1 MKPNYPGWKMSES
14 QHGAYFRLFAAACE
28 AQKCRTAKEKE
39 DLRQAAHHAAFG
51 RFGVSAKDID
61 QGKMFDAIKR
71 EFLRLADRVDH
82 NADQARVRLL
92 HEAEHMLEVLRDITS
107 AAYIAKL
114 LKQRFK
120 IIPGKRTVED
130 LSNGQLSQ
138 LIITCNSR
146 IKVLSQSKI
155 SEVEV
160 EESEVY
166 HEPESAN
173 VPF

>member
-1 MKPNYPGWKMSES
+1 MSKPNYPGWKMSES
-14 QHGAYFRLFAAACE
+14 QHGAYFRLFAAACA
-28 AQKCRTAKEKE
+28 AQKCETAAAKEA
-39 DLRQAAHHAAFG
+39 LRRAAHIAAFG
-51 RFGVSAKDID
+51 RPVSAKEID

-71 EFLRLADRVDH
+71 EFLRLADSVDH
-82 NADQARVRLL
+82 NTDQERKRL
-92 HEAEHMLEVLRDITS
+92 VF
-107 AAYIAKL
+107 AAYDSLNRLHKLVARAYVTTL

-120 IIPGKRTVED
+120 VIDGKRSVED
-130 LSNGQLSQ
+130 LSDGQLHQ
-138 LIITCNSR
+138 LIITCNNR

-155 SEVEV
+155 VEVEV